1 MKLYATP
8 WGDYNTL
15 GIDFALEEG
24 ANPTDAFWMGSQFAD
39 EDWRNKHLG
48 QPDVKRTGLN
58 TNVNLNEFLR
68 SDGIAKMKEKEKQ
81 VEMAE
86 AKSAVKRTMG
96 AFFGTESDEEDK
108 ARDIK
113 KANTKQA
120 ELDAMGTMKFLAQ
133 SLKPTPTPAAQPASR
148 FGDAKNR
155 KPGTAR
161 TVTWSPSR
169 PGLVSRE
176 EMAATWEA
184 KKDDSK
190 NHD

>member
-1 MKLYATP
+1 MKLYAIP

-58 TNVNLNEFLR
+58 TNVNLKEFLR

-86 AKSAVKRTMG
+86 AKSAVRGPWALSSEPSQMRKTRLATSRRRT
-96 AFFGTESDEEDK
+96 
-108 ARDIK
+108 
-113 KANTKQA
+113 
-120 ELDAMGTMKFLAQ
+120 
-133 SLKPTPTPAAQPASR
+133 
-148 FGDAKNR
+148 
-155 KPGTAR
+155 
-161 TVTWSPSR
+161 PSR
-169 PGLVSRE
+169 QNSTPW
-176 EMAATWEA
+176 AP
-184 KKDDSK
+184 
-190 NHD
+190 